1 MDARGWEPC
10 VRPPQT
16 VGNRANNGRT
26 HQGNGR
32 STIASMGTRA
42 AAEAGKHRFLL
53 RCAAT
58 HAQISNGLAQRER
71 GSPLGGIR
79 GPVRAL
85 AERDSTTAIVRIGDA
100 SSSPRATTDSH
111 QWTGSRSEQP
121 PTGARSH
128 WQVTAC
134 VGNTAP
140 PGGGR
145 AYLGPRCPAEDFGA
159 TVAYKVV
166 SWPKTRDEAPANQ
179 CPIIRELI

>member
-1 MDARGWEPC
+1 MPRRRHVVVATFSDGRVYEQARAEMDARGWEPC

-16 VGNRANNGRT
+16 VGKRANNGRT
-26 HQGNGR
+26 HQGNRR
-32 STIASMGTRA
+32 STIASMGTGA

-111 QWTGSRSEQP
+111 QWTGGRSEQT

-140 PGGGR
+140 
-145 AYLGPRCPAEDFGA
+145 LPRPQ
-159 TVAYKVV
+159 V
-166 SWPKTRDEAPANQ
+166 SRRGLRRDSG
-179 CPIIRELI
+179 I